1 MRPFFLIFS
10 LVWLC
15 FAKPVFAQEFAGGGL
30 EETDW
35 DYLAAGE
42 VDTMNRRAGQTPPP
56 ARFFFREH
64 IDIPVFDQ
72 FKLPACVGYAI
83 ASAVGIRLNWFCRNR
98 CACRQ
103 KLPPFSAAYIFNQ
116 IYNEGAK
123 GISLAVG
130 LDTLW
135 AQGICPEH
143 IFRNDPRSAAEKPT
157 TAARQAAGIYRFWQK
172 KERILFLPDEMPDAS
187 KRKALMLDLLRRH
200 LSGGLPAI
208 VGIRCPSDFFDF
220 RGEKYI
226 ASGLPVK
233 ANHAVV
239 VTGYDDET
247 REVEILNSM
256 GTAWGNNGFAR
267 IGYDDF
273 CEMARY
279 GYIFRVSGKA
289 SNTCSEGNKK

>member
-1 MRPFFLIFS
+1 MRPSFSIFI
-10 LVWLC
+10 LVGLWLSN
-15 FAKPVFAQEFAGGGL
+15 PVFAQEFAGGGL

-35 DYLAAGE
+35 HYLAAGE
-42 VDTMNRRAGQTPPP
+42 VDTLNRRAGQTPPP
-56 ARFFFREH
+56 PRFFFRDQ

-72 FKLPACVGYAI
+72 YKLPACVGYAI

-116 IYNEGAK
+116 IYKEGAK
-123 GISLAVG
+123 GISLTTG

-143 IFRNDPRSAAEKPT
+143 IFQNDPRSAAKKPT
-157 TAARQAAGIYRFWQK
+157 PAARQAAGLYRYWQK
-172 KERILFLPDEMPDAS
+172 KERFLYLPDELPDAS
-187 KRKALMLDLLRRH
+187 KRKALTLDILRRH
-200 LSGGLPAI
+200 LSDGLPAI
-208 VGIRCPSDFFDF
+208 VGLRCPSGFFSF
-220 RGEKYI
+220 RGEKYV
-226 ASGLPVK
+226 ATSLPVK

-247 REVEILNSM
+247 RELEILNSM
-256 GTAWGNNGFAR
+256 GTAWGKNGFAR

-279 GYIFRVSGKA
+279 GYIFRVSGKV
-289 SNTCSEGNKK
+289 SDTCTAGDKK